1 MTHMY
6 FSARAE
12 GRISYGHLGRTN
24 SCCFCFD
31 SFSRLFLVLSC
42 TMCGMCRRPIHI
54 AQQVK
59 SFLSASMLLS
69 VNLTFPSNTCR
80 GGGEC
85 FGAIQLVCFTGTIF
99 NGQSVQSESSGW
111 LFKSQL
117 AGGGSIFCL
126 PHNRLHSLLT
136 F

>member
-80 GGGEC
+80 GVNVLAPYSLCVLQERYSMDNQCNLKVLDGYSSHNLQ
-85 FGAIQLVCFTGTIF
+85 GAEAYSVCPTTGCT
-99 NGQSVQSESSGW
+99 
-111 LFKSQL
+111 
-117 AGGGSIFCL
+117 AC
-126 PHNRLHSLLT
+126 
-136 F
+136 